1 MEPQSTDN
9 VTIKESEVIQ
19 ESEVSESCEPV
30 EEVTEPVEV
39 AEVTEVSEE
48 TEVATEAIESENAA
62 TASVSEVPE
71 KQVEESNQKDPKPE
85 VVKIVSNQQKLYESA
100 RETWSKLS
108 DECLAI
114 IRSAIDLLRS
124 SSSDVVKEVLD
135 DRKVCSDFFRK
146 SKNS

>member
-1 MEPQSTDN
+1 MEPQSEATDN

-39 AEVTEVSEE
+39 AEVSEE
-48 TEVATEAIESENAA
+48 TEVTTEAKESENAA
-62 TASVSEVPE
+62 ASVSEVPE
-71 KQVEESNQKDPKPE
+71 KQVEESNQKPE

-135 DRKVCSDFFRK
+135 DRKVCSNFFRK

>member
-48 TEVATEAIESENAA
+48 TEVTTEAKESENAA
-62 TASVSEVPE
+62 ASVSEVPE
-71 KQVEESNQKDPKPE
+71 KQVEEPNQKEPKPE

-135 DRKVCSDFFRK
+135 DRKVCSNFFRK